1 MSTDSLNIYEYDRD
15 NNQYLMVSQD
25 GLQSRPIQTTHDG
38 TNGEVVEKK
47 LYLRNSEANF
57 YFNSINIQP
66 VPASKVRVGDIN
78 YPEAYIGFKIIF
90 KETQPTKSEWAAVQS
105 GSAAF
110 MANIGT
116 TDQGDTAYKPFWIQ
130 VSLPPGTRIG
140 ALRDVS
146 LELNAETNPVG
157 G

>member
-1 MSTDSLNIYEYDRD
+1 MSTDSLNIFQYDRE
-15 NNQYLMVSQD
+15 NNQYLMISQD

-38 TNGEVVEKK
+38 TNGEVSEMK
-47 LYLRNSEANF
+47 LYLRNSNENF
-57 YFNSINIQP
+57 YYNNVRLQAT
-66 VPASKVRVGDIN
+66 PASKVRVSDIN

-105 GSAAF
+105 GSEAF
-110 MANIGT
+110 MSNIGT
-116 TDQGDTAYKPFWIQ
+116 TDQADTAYKPFWIQ
-130 VSLPPGTRIG
+130 VSIPPGTRIG

-146 LELNAETNPVG
+146 IELKAETNPVG